1 MKIRDVLLPDFMEEI
16 RSHFGIASEDVFDEP
31 VTEDM
36 QIIPAAL
43 RPGDAFQFYALPLYV
58 LARLTFP
65 GLVVET
71 GTQNGAS
78 AQGILCALKRNAHG
92 RLISIDAGNDS
103 SDGTHAFTLDGIPG
117 KHIPDHLRDRWELI
131 IGFTQ
136 NKLEPAIDG
145 EFVDLFFHDSDH
157 SRAVVEYEFETV
169 ARHARSGSI
178 VSLHDHYG
186 QWDYERILA
195 GWTPICGQSRPQ
207 VLEVQGVYQNVI
219 RAWRKP

>member
-1 MKIRDVLLPDFMEEI
+1 MNIREVLLPDFIAEVTAF
-16 RSHFGIASEDVFDEP
+16 FGAAVDPILDEP

-58 LARLTFP
+58 IARLTRP
-65 GLVVET
+65 TIAIET

-78 AQGILCALKRNAHG
+78 AQGILCALKRNEWGH
-92 RLISIDAGNDS
+92 LISIDAGNDS
-103 SDGTHAFTLDGIPG
+103 SDGTHAHTEDGIPG
-117 KHIPDHLRDRWELI
+117 KYIPNHLRDRWSMV

-136 NKLEPAIDG
+136 DKLGPIIEKG
-145 EFVDLFFHDSDH
+145 VVDLFFHDSDH
-157 SRAVVEYEFETV
+157 SREVVEYEFQTV
-169 ARHARSGSI
+169 VKASQSGTI

-186 QWDYERILA
+186 QWDYARILS
-195 GWTPICGQSRPQ
+195 GWLPICGHSRPQ
-207 VLEVQGVYQNVI
+207 VLALGGVYQNVI